1 LLFFAIAA
9 DSQVAA
15 ENYSQ
20 AVVAYFG
27 GWNIISNMESRAK
40 KQIFIGSIV
49 ILVILIMA
57 FAIDFFY
64 FREAPTCADNK
75 KNQGEEGID
84 CGGPCEACDVVN
96 LKDIQALWVKALPT
110 TGNNYDLAARIKN
123 PNQNHGSSAIDY
135 EFKVYDLNNKLIGS
149 RAGIG
154 FIMPREEKYLI
165 ELRVSAGGQAAKV
178 TLSIIET
185 KWQKT
190 TKYEDIR
197 LSVFDKKYQVID
209 IDNISSE
216 VSGIIKNSSYF
227 DLANV
232 KINVALT
239 DEKGELIA
247 VNLVE
252 LADLVAGQERY
263 FSAPW
268 FFRFVGSVFSIDIEP
283 TANVF

>member
-1 LLFFAIAA
+1 
-9 DSQVAA
+9 
-15 ENYSQ
+15 
-20 AVVAYFG
+20 
-27 GWNIISNMESRAK
+27 MESRAK

-49 ILVILIMA
+49 ILVVLTMA

-84 CGGPCEACDVVN
+84 CGGPCRACDEIN
-96 LKDIQALWVKALPT
+96 LKNVQVLWVKALPT

-123 PNQNHGSSAIDY
+123 LNQNHGSPALSY
-135 EFKVYDLNNKLIGS
+135 EFKIYDLNNNLIGS
-149 RAGIG
+149 RTGTG

-165 ELRVSAGGQAAKV
+165 ELRVSASAQAAKV
-178 TLSIIET
+178 ALLITET
-185 KWQKT
+185 SWQKT

-197 LSVFDKKYQVID
+197 LSIFEKKYQLID
-209 IDNISSE
+209 SENIYSE
-216 VSGIIKNSSYF
+216 ASGIIKNSSYF
-227 DLANV
+227 DLKNTR
-232 KINVALT
+232 INVALK
-239 DEKGELIA
+239 DEKGELVA

-252 LADLVAGQERY
+252 LVDLVAGQERY

-283 TANVF
+283 TVNVF

>member
-1 LLFFAIAA
+1 
-9 DSQVAA
+9 
-15 ENYSQ
+15 
-20 AVVAYFG
+20 
-27 GWNIISNMESRAK
+27 MESRAK